1 MSEQGNYRII
11 SNKPLRI
18 YDYFKTQQELHTAME
33 TQTNRSHTAEFY
45 QPGIGWVRYNPQ
57 PVDYAEIIRRLV
69 AAGDEMASLLSRYAT
84 SRQSLEAVEWDRVCK
99 SAEVKKVLGEA

>member
-1 MSEQGNYRII
+1 MSEQHNYRII

-18 YDYFKTQQELHTAME
+18 YDYFKTQQELDYVMKTRA
-33 TQTNRSHTAEFY
+33 NRSHTAEFY

-57 PVDYAEIIRRLV
+57 PIDYAAIIKRLV
-69 AAGDEMASLLSRYAT
+69 AAGNQLTIALVLGADGDS
-84 SRQSLEAVEWDRVCK
+84 VCNDWSEITN